1 MSKVGMVGLGK
12 LGLPCLLAMEAF
24 GNHEIY
30 GFEISAQ
37 ARQAIE
43 EKQVTFWEKD
53 VNKLLSNSNITLT
66 DSAAEL
72 VEQCEI
78 IFVAVPTPHDAA
90 FEGLTPIPAK
100 RKDFDY
106 EYLRIA
112 TQDLAQGLAKFPNAD
127 PLIVVISTVLPGTM
141 RTEVLPILAKSRDA
155 VRFAYNPY
163 FIAMG
168 TTIDDFMKPEFF
180 LIGSDSRKDAQA
192 LSDFYSFVG
201 GTTKMMKIE
210 SAELTKVAY
219 NTFIGFK
226 IVVANALSEIVQSRG
241 GDVDEITT
249 ALSDANYRLMSPK
262 YLSAGMGDGGG
273 CHPRDQIAMSWLA
286 TNANMSI
293 DIFEFIARARDE
305 QTKRQAEQIVSLSKD
320 EKLPILILGKS
331 YKENS
336 PLTIGSPAL
345 LLQHYLNELKAP
357 FVAWDPWID
366 DSELAQASPVVAFI
380 ASKHE
385 AFKTLPLPD
394 GSIVM
399 DPWGYYEKTSNQVR
413 VVTLGR
419 NREAQEPHS
428 SKFRNK

>member
-1 MSKVGMVGLGK
+1 MEVYSGVVSKVGMVGLGK

-24 GNHEIY
+24 GGHEVY
-30 GFEISAQ
+30 GFEISPR

-43 EKQVTFWEKD
+43 EKHVNFWEKD
-53 VNKLLSNSNITLT
+53 VNKLLKNSKITLT

-72 VEQCEI
+72 VSLCEI
-78 IFVAVPTPHDAA
+78 IFVAVPTPHDEA
-90 FEGLTPIPAK
+90 FEGLTPIPTE
-100 RKDFDY
+100 RRDFNY
-106 EYLRIA
+106 EYLREA
-112 TQDLAQGLAKFPNAD
+112 TQDLAQGLAKYPNAN

-141 RTEVLPILAKSRDA
+141 RTEVLPILSKSRENF
-155 VRFAYNPY
+155 RFAYNPY

-180 LIGSDSRKDAQA
+180 LIGSDSEKDAKA
-192 LSDFYSFVG
+192 LSDFYNFVG

-226 IVVANALSEIVQSRG
+226 IVFANALSEIVQSRG
-241 GDVDEITT
+241 GDVDEITS

-286 TNANMSI
+286 TNANMSF

-320 EKLPILILGKS
+320 EQLPILILGKS

-345 LLQHYLNELKAP
+345 LLQHYLHELKAP
-357 FVAWDPWID
+357 FIAWDPWID
-366 DSELAQASPVVAFI
+366 HYELTQTVPVVAFI

-385 AFKTLPLPD
+385 AFKTLPLPE

-399 DPWGYYEKTSNQVR
+399 DPWGFYQKTSNQVR

-419 NREAQEPHS
+419 NKED
-428 SKFRNK
+428 